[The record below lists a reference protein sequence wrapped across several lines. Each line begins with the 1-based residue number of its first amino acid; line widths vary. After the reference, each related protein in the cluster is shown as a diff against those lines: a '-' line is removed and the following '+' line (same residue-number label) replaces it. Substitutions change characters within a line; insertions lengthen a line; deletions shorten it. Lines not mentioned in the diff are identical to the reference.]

1 MTTDYATTQV
11 YTVYI
16 KATPEKVWQAITD
29 PEWNGKYG
37 YKTVARY
44 ELSPGGSYS
53 VHASPAMIAY
63 GAPELMID
71 GEVLESD
78 PPKRLVQ
85 TWRAFFS
92 PETEAEGA
100 RRLTWELEPEGGD
113 NVTKLT
119 LTHELEGAPVTG
131 LQVAGRNPEGGGGG
145 WAWILSDLKTWLE
158 SGDPMDP
165 TAAM

>member
-1 MTTDYATTQV
+1 MTTNYATTQV

-16 KATPEKVWQAITD
+16 KSSPEKVWRAITD
-29 PEWNGKYG
+29 PEWNGQYG
-37 YKTVARY
+37 YRAVADY
-44 ELSPGGSYS
+44 DLTPGGSYA
-53 VHASPAMIAY
+53 VHASPAMVEH
-63 GAPELMID
+63 GAPDLMID

-92 PETEAEGA
+92 PETVAEGA
-100 RRLTWELEPEGGD
+100 RRLTWELELEAD
-113 NVTKLT
+113 EVTKLT

-131 LQVAGRNPEGGGGG
+131 LQVAGANPEGGGGG

-158 SGDPMDP
+158 SGSSMDP
-165 TAAM
+165 SAAF